1 MLSPLLKKLS
11 CRYSVFIYIYFF
23 IKQTPTSPALPS
35 DIEKHEEL
43 SFRLKKKYFEKEIK
57 EHSEEKP
64 SGTYYTTIHNN
75 ISYYSVCIAS

>member
-1 MLSPLLKKLS
+1 
-11 CRYSVFIYIYFF
+11 
-23 IKQTPTSPALPS
+23 LPS

-64 SGTYYTTIHNN
+64 SGTCHTIIHNN
-75 ISYYSVCIAS
+75 TSYIVYV